1 MSKKHAHIMVA
12 CCLIALGA
20 AAAVLLFKVPFNNVF
35 IILMVLLCPLSHLLM
50 MGTTPA
56 HAPGAGVKHGEHEHH
71 QAPDKSALALP
82 KEQENIYK

>member
-1 MSKKHAHIMVA
+1 MSKKHALIMVA

-50 MGTTPA
+50 MGTM
-56 HAPGAGVKHGEHEHH
+56 KHGEHEHH
-71 QAPDKSALALP
+71 QVPDKSALALP

>member
-1 MSKKHAHIMVA
+1 MSKKHALIMVA

-35 IILMVLLCPLSHLLM
+35 IILMFLLCPLSHLLM
-50 MGTTPA
+50 MGMMKQN
-56 HAPGAGVKHGEHEHH
+56 GHEHH